1 LLISEETRELPG
13 LFVVAKEASMII
25 NSILLL
31 LEENFDDK
39 VISRLT
45 LFTDVYFVTR
55 IIRNYFKEFDLQAI
69 NEYYE
74 PFYQIKV
81 DEHKKIVGAESL
93 ARFKQGDKYVSQEKY
108 INNFEAN
115 GLMLYL
121 DLKAIEE
128 GIKLIKELESNNLID
143 STFKLSINLSSL
155 TIEML
160 EYEKIINLFNEYK
173 CNNITRIIEV
183 VVVLYNVK
191 FF

>member
-1 LLISEETRELPG
+1 MLISEETRELPG

>member
-1 LLISEETRELPG
+1 
-13 LFVVAKEASMII
+13 MII

-108 INNFEAN
+108 INNFERS
-115 GLMLYL
+115 
-121 DLKAIEE
+121 EE
-128 GIKLIKELESNNLID
+128 HTSELQSRPHL
-143 STFKLSINLSSL
+143 
-155 TIEML
+155 
-160 EYEKIINLFNEYK
+160 
-173 CNNITRIIEV
+173 
-183 VVVLYNVK
+183 
-191 FF
+191 